1 MKDKKIRG
9 VIFDLDGTL
18 IDSYQAIYLSF
29 QYTYEKMGL
38 PPLTFEES
46 RKVVGLGLT
55 ITFNELVGPERTPE
69 ALRFFRKRYEEVFAQ
84 HTRFL
89 PDARELV
96 AELHRRGI
104 REAIATNK
112 LGRFS
117 RAIIKHFGMEDLFI
131 AILGDEDVSLNKP
144 HPEMLL
150 SALEKMVLPP
160 EEVVMVGDS
169 LIDIQS
175 AKNTGIRV
183 FAIASGAT
191 QREVLEQAQ
200 PTAVLDRLMDL
211 LRYVDRKEEGEG
223 PRMQEGKQKRRKQNA
238 G

>member
-1 MKDKKIRG
+1 MNDKNIRG

-38 PPLTFEES
+38 PPLNFEES

-55 ITFNELVGPERTPE
+55 ITFNDLVGPERTPE

-84 HTRFL
+84 NTYFL
-89 PDARELV
+89 PDAREV
-96 AELHRRGI
+96 VIELHGRGI
-104 REAIATNK
+104 RQAIATNK

-117 RAIIKHFGMEDLFI
+117 RAIIKHFGMEDLFV
-131 AILGDEDVSLNKP
+131 AILGDEDVSMNKP
-144 HPEMLL
+144 DPEMLL
-150 SALEKMVLPP
+150 SALEKMALSQ

-175 AKNTGIRV
+175 AKSAGIRV
-183 FAIASGAT
+183 FSIASGT
-191 QREVLEQAQ
+191 TKRELLEQAQ
-200 PTAVLDRLMDL
+200 PTGVLDRLRDL
-211 LRYVDRKEEGEG
+211 LKYVDDPGKGG
-223 PRMQEGKQKRRKQNA
+223 KDPRRQGGKQKRRKENA
-238 G
+238 